1 MLPQQIQSSWI
12 GLLVGS
18 DYYHDIISSK
28 KVKTQDGMHEEFED
42 SLQKHSNISDLW
54 KLETVGINL
63 FESKKYK

>member
-42 SLQKHSNISDLW
+42 SLQKHPNISDLW
-54 KLETVGINL
+54 ELETIGINL
-63 FESKKYK
+63 FEGKKYK